1 MDDSSAIQVKSIKE
15 RQALIRK
22 KYITWEGTIG
32 RISFDG
38 NPVVSIA
45 TILFMCSLIT
55 WSFVDSNIKNH
66 LAAVQSWVIDRL
78 SWLFVAEQ
86 VICTVFAVI
95 VYVKWRHVKLGKEG
109 DKPKYGNFA
118 YFSMIFC
125 TGFSAS
131 KFSFSVKEPIMHYSG
146 NGSSLVNLGRYGEA
160 EKAQNA
166 INLALFHWNFLGTS
180 AYAIPAIL
188 LSFLVYRKG
197 LPLTTRSCFYPV
209 FGSTVFGRLGDF
221 IDTLAIISVFVGTSI
236 GLKNGSKSISAGL
249 GQKIE
254 SYEESTRNQIF
265 LVWAM
270 IVTATISV
278 VSGLMIGIRRL
289 SVITMSMSATFFMVI
304 FFSAETSFLLKV
316 IVQTVGFHLQHI
328 IGMSLDTA
336 AFSGNDNFPN
346 KIEITDGN
354 MWTHAD
360 TIFNVAWWISLAPL
374 IAVFTARI
382 SKGRT
387 IGEVIQYTMFYPA
400 LLLLVWFS
408 VFGGLAI
415 DMQYAAMKGNITC
428 DMYDSNF
435 HRINNSRWNANNMHI
450 GERLDCNPDDGFYAL
465 INQLDTS
472 YFPFLHVLSMLA
484 IVLQFTTQ
492 ADSSSLVADIIS
504 SNGNENA
511 PVLQR
516 FVWAIL
522 LGASATAV
530 VHYEDDIFA
539 WVVLLSLPWVLMLLF
554 FCYTIWKVLD
564 NEEEWFIGNVKEME
578 WSSPYG
584 NYKGKSLLSHLML
597 AIIVPWYFLGK
608 IEIRE
613 RQSSH
618 KIKQMSF
625 YLKFAL
631 PFLAWF
637 LLVVTGSTGHGLT
650 IFGWV
655 SLVWFFVLVA
665 ICRSKVRRNSDIKG
679 HPFGDFVLACIY
691 PLVVLQLLAETELR
705 GNNNASISVNQYIAE
720 EYSQKMT
727 KINSTEQVQNK
738 GEVEL
743 DV

>member
-15 RQALIRK
+15 RQVLNRE
-22 KYITWEGTIG
+22 KYISCKGTIG
-32 RISFDG
+32 RISFDC

-55 WSFVDSNIKNH
+55 WSFVDSNFKNH
-66 LAAVQSWVIDRL
+66 LAAVQSWVIDRF

-95 VYVKWRHVKLGKEG
+95 VYVKWRHVKLGKED

-146 NGSSLVNLGRYGEA
+146 NGSSLINFGRYGEA

-197 LPLTTRSCFYPV
+197 LPLTMRSCFYPI

-221 IDTLAIISVFVGTSI
+221 IDTLAIISVFVDTSI
-236 GLKNGSKSISAGL
+236 GLKNGSKTISSGI

-254 SYEESTRNQIF
+254 SYEESTGNQIF

-278 VSGLMIGIRRL
+278 MSGLMIGIRRL
-289 SVITMSMSATFFMVI
+289 SVLTMSMSATFFMVI
-304 FFSAETSFLLKV
+304 FFSAETTFLLKV
-316 IVQTVGFHLQHI
+316 IVQTVGFHFQHI
-328 IGMSLDTA
+328 IGMSLHTA
-336 AFSGNDNFPN
+336 AFTGKANFPN
-346 KIEITDGN
+346 RTEITDGN
-354 MWTHAD
+354 VWTHAD

-415 DMQYAAMKGNITC
+415 DMQYAPMKGNITC
-428 DMYDSNF
+428 DMYDPNF
-435 HRINNSRWNANNMHI
+435 NRINSSRWNANNIHI
-450 GERLDCNPDDGFYAL
+450 GERLDCNPDNGFYAV

-484 IVLQFTTQ
+484 IILQFTTQ

-504 SNGNENA
+504 SNGNDNA
-511 PVLQR
+511 PVSQR

-530 VHYEDDIFA
+530 VAYEREDIYVLA
-539 WVVLLSLPWVLMLLF
+539 VLLSLPWVLVLLF
-554 FCYTIWKVLD
+554 SCYTIWEVLD
-564 NEEEWFIGNVKEME
+564 NEEQ
-578 WSSPYG
+578 WSIERVQETKWSVRYG
-584 NYKGKSLLSHLML
+584 KCNRKSLLSHLML
-597 AIIVPWYFLGK
+597 ATLVPWYFLGK
-608 IEIRE
+608 IEIQE
-613 RQSSH
+613 RKCSRR
-618 KIKQMSF
+618 IKQISF

-631 PFLAWF
+631 PFLVWF
-637 LLVVTGSTGHGLT
+637 LLVVTGPAGHGLIT
-650 IFGWV
+650 FSWV
-655 SLVWFFVLVA
+655 SLVWFFVLLA
-665 ICRSKVRRNSDIKG
+665 RFRGGVRQSREIKG
-679 HPFGDFVLACIY
+679 NIFGDFTLALIY
-691 PLVVLQLLAETELR
+691 PFAVLQLLEEYNFLNNQNDAITE
-705 GNNNASISVNQYIAE
+705 NNYAE
-720 EYSQKMT
+720 EDNQNITYMDSM
-727 KINSTEQVQNK
+727 EQEQA
-738 GEVEL
+738 L
-743 DV
+743 DGQLAV